1 MKIAVIGSRNLKVE
15 NLEEYLPADCTE
27 IVSGGAKG
35 IDECAAMYAN
45 FVLDLG
51 EFRSSQYEVYGR
63 GAPIVRNKQI
73 VDYADLVLAFWD
85 GKSKGTG
92 SVIQYCEKTGKQCEI
107 ILLTQEKTVFDLRRK
122 EPARLQSL
130 HQSKNL

>member
-15 NLEEYLPADCTE
+15 NLEKYLPADCTE

-35 IDECAAMYAN
+35 IDECAAKYAN
-45 FVLDLG
+45 AHDIKLT
-51 EFRSSQYEVYGR
+51 EFLPQYEKYKR

-85 GKSKGTG
+85 EKSKGTE
-92 SVIQYCEKTGKQCEI
+92 SVIRYCEKTGTKCEI
-107 ILLTQEKTVFDLRRK
+107 IRLAQEQ
-122 EPARLQSL
+122 PS
-130 HQSKNL
+130 